1 MAKTPKEWHAA
12 DPSPYGKVNA
22 KPDFGKWTVA
32 QDSRGATFAS
42 NGKNGSMLV
51 TVEAVMLRPPSRWN
65 DDPRQP
71 LSCAL
76 SSNDLASFILAL
88 EGWALPQMQGGES
101 RSAVKDNVFA
111 ESFVRAKLVAETRH
125 HDAEGAIV
133 EPTYSSQQPV
143 VALLSIRPYSVSGA
157 KGVSLRVLA
166 IQAA

>member
-1 MAKTPKEWHAA
+1 MAKTPTEWHAT
-12 DPSPYGKVNA
+12 DTSPYGKVIA
-22 KPDFGKWTVA
+22 KSDFGKWAIA

-42 NGKNGSMLV
+42 NGKNGSMIV

-76 SSNDLASFILAL
+76 SSNDLASYILAL

-111 ESFVRAKLVAETRH
+111 ESFVRAKLVAETSNY
-125 HDAEGAIV
+125 DAEGAIV
-133 EPTYSSQQPV
+133 EGTYSSQQPV
-143 VALLSIRPYSVSGA
+143 VALPSIRPYSVSGT
-157 KGVSLRVLA
+157 KGVILRVLA